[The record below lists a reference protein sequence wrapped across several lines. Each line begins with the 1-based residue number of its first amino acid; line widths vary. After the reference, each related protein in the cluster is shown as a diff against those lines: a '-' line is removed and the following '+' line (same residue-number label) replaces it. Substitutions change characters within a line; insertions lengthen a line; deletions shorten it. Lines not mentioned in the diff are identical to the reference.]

1 VSESSGVATQE
12 RKDGPVEHEPS
23 AADLGERAT
32 PGEKLTPAERRAR
45 LFGKVGLFVAPVG
58 IAVLAVAIY
67 FYRESL
73 DLANAPRQQQ
83 SALDWSGK
91 LQPQIVEHLQISF
104 FATALVILV
113 AVPLGIALTRPRLR
127 RVSPFVVTIA
137 NIGQALPGYGLLV
150 LFLLFLGQGQRTAI
164 LALALYALLPVLRN
178 TMVGL
183 NAVDRNV
190 LEAGRGMGMT
200 KLRVLTRLELPL
212 AVPVIMAGVR
222 TATIL
227 CIGMATLAFIIGGG
241 GLGITINSGLKLR
254 QDSVL
259 IIGALLVAVIAL
271 TFDWLG
277 ALAERYLKPRGT

>member
-1 VSESSGVATQE
+1 MTSVL
-12 RKDGPVEHEPS
+12 EPT
-23 AADLGERAT
+23 AADLSEQA
-32 PGEKLTPAERRAR
+32 ESDHALSPAERRAR
-45 LFGKVGLFVAPVG
+45 LFAKVGLFIAPVG
-58 IAVLAVAIY
+58 IAALAVGIY
-67 FYRESL
+67 LYRESL
-73 DLANAPRQQQ
+73 DLANAPQQQ
-83 SALDWSGK
+83 SSALQWEDK
-91 LQPQIVEHLQISF
+91 LQPQIIEHLVISF
-104 FATALVILV
+104 FATALVVVV
-113 AVPLGIALTRPRLR
+113 AIPLGIALTRPSLR
-127 RVSPFVVTIA
+127 RFSPFVVTIA

-150 LFLLFLGQGQRTAI
+150 LFLIFFGQGQQTAI

-200 KLRVLTRLELPL
+200 KAGVLTRLELPL

-241 GLGITINSGLKLR
+241 GLGITINSGLKL
-254 QDSVL
+254 QQNPVL
-259 IIGALLVAVIAL
+259 IVGALLVAVIAL

-277 ALAERYLKPRGT
+277 ALAERYLKPRGL

>member
-1 VSESSGVATQE
+1 MSESGVVT
-12 RKDGPVEHEPS
+12 RDRSEPNAEGTT
-23 AADLGERAT
+23 AADMVDEE
-32 PGEKLTPAERRAR
+32 PGENLSPAERRAR
-45 LFGKVGLFVAPVG
+45 LLGNVGLFIAPVG
-58 IAVLAVAIY
+58 IAALAIAIY

-73 DLANAPRQQQ
+73 DLATAPQQQ
-83 SALDWSGK
+83 RSALGWSSK
-91 LQPQIVEHLQISF
+91 LQPQIIEHLQISF
-104 FATALVILV
+104 FATALVIII
-113 AVPLGIALTRPRLR
+113 AVPLGVALTRPRLR

-137 NIGQALPGYGLLV
+137 NVGQALPGYGLLV
-150 LFLLFLGQGQRTAI
+150 LFLIFFGQGQRTAI
-164 LALALYALLPVLRN
+164 MALTLYALLPVLRN

-183 NAVDRNV
+183 NAVDSNI

-200 KLRVLTRLELPL
+200 KMRVLTRIELPL

-254 QDSVL
+254 QEPVL

-277 ALAERYLKPRGT
+277 AMAERYLKPRGI